1 MRVFRRA
8 LMGAEQPPLGQRRN
22 LVYGGKQLA
31 GLLSAGSSRPLA
43 APVVD
48 VAELLQSAIALPAV
62 GYDPAYSSSPVKWIP
77 QKQSIRAGRARSELP
92 VVTGVA
98 GARLDRM
105 IRLSCDTP
113 TVHRRLVMPV
123 NAPADVEDDRFVVR
137 GFPAFRQLCS
147 HGKRRPVP
155 STKVLFVPIYCP
167 VLDG

>member
-62 GYDPAYSSSPVKWIP
+62 GYD
-77 QKQSIRAGRARSELP
+77 RRARFDVIRYEPVQRGPRCIRDRCDPTPAHPFRLP
-92 VVTGVA
+92 DFDRYA
-98 GARLDRM
+98 GQYLLTLGPAAAQPWL
-105 IRLSCDTP
+105 LT
-113 TVHRRLVMPV
+113 
-123 NAPADVEDDRFVVR
+123 ADVSLIYFYQ
-137 GFPAFRQLCS
+137 PA
-147 HGKRRPVP
+147 
-155 STKVLFVPIYCP
+155 
-167 VLDG
+167 